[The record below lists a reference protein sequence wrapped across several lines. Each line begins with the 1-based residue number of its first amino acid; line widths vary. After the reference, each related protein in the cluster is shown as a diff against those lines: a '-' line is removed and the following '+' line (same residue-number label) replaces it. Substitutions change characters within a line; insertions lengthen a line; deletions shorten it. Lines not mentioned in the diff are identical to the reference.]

1 MTHAIQTAQNQT
13 REPDMALVAERLTH
27 LLPSL
32 LTCNDARTRAAELI
46 PVLKAPADPV
56 WIMARIASL
65 LNPYFEKDTP
75 QGIRK
80 MEAED
85 WAYAFEGLPKWA
97 IDRAVRW
104 WKSSDNPKRRGR
116 PVEGDI
122 VERVLVEMKFVRNA
136 EAGLNMPTAG
146 RITAQV
152 AERVAPD
159 ADMKARADAIMAGF
173 NTGKVL

>member
-1 MTHAIQTAQNQT
+1 MNQNNLTTQA
-13 REPDMALVAERLTH
+13 REPDMALAAERLTH

-32 LTCNDARTRAAELI
+32 LTCKDARTRAAELI

-56 WIMARIASL
+56 WVMGRIASL

-104 WKSSDNPKRRGR
+104 WKSNDNTRRRSR
-116 PVEGDI
+116 PLEGDI
-122 VERVLVEMKFVRNA
+122 VERVLIEMKFVRNA
-136 EAGLNMPTAG
+136 EAGLNMPAAG
-146 RITAQV
+146 RITAQT
-152 AERVAPD
+152 ATRVVRD

-173 NTGKVL
+173 NTGKVI

>member
-1 MTHAIQTAQNQT
+1 
-13 REPDMALVAERLTH
+13 
-27 LLPSL
+27 
-32 LTCNDARTRAAELI
+32 
-46 PVLKAPADPV
+46 
-56 WIMARIASL
+56 
-65 LNPYFEKDTP
+65 
-75 QGIRK
+75 

-136 EAGLNMPTAG
+136 EAGLHMPTAG

-152 AERVAPD
+152 AERVVRD
-159 ADMKARADAIMAGF
+159 AGMKERADAIMAGF
-173 NTGKVL
+173 NTGKAL